1 MWLGVFFSSA
11 VHWMEYVALA
21 WLVYQMSDSPFL
33 VGAISGARSLPF
45 LLFGPLAGALA
56 DRVDRKRQMVWSQVV
71 ILIFYVALLLLLIT
85 EQMVMWHLF
94 AFTLGSSIAY
104 SFNQPARHA
113 LLPVLVPKEDLMNAS
128 ALQTMSHNITR
139 VVGPTAAGLL
149 MAFFGVTPT
158 FLVVV
163 LTLVAV
169 LITTLLITPP
179 GAPGEDGDRRAGA
192 FLNDLVEGF
201 RYVQSDGMIL
211 GLLLFAMIPI
221 VFGMSFMA
229 LMPVF
234 ARDVFGMDAR
244 GVGELLAASG
254 VGSIAATLF
263 VASLKATFSGKGMLI
278 LLSGVATGLGLIA
291 FALSANYPLSLF
303 LLGWVGLFSMAQ
315 VVITSASIQIL
326 TPRQYMGRVMSIY
339 MLDRG
344 LMPVGSFA
352 AGAIA
357 EWLGAPAAMAAMG
370 AACIVLTAVGAV
382 AMPQV
387 TRVR

>member
-1 MWLGVFFSSA
+1 M
-11 VHWMEYVALA
+11 
-21 WLVYQMSDSPFL
+21 PFL
-33 VGAISGARSLPF
+33 V
-45 LLFGPLAGALA
+45 FGPIAGALA

-71 ILIFYVALLLLLIT
+71 ILIFYVGLLLLLIT

-113 LLPVLVPKEDLMNAS
+113 LLPVLVPKDALMNAA
-128 ALQTMSHNITR
+128 ALQTMGHNITR
-139 VVGPTAAGLL
+139 VLGPTAAGLL

-158 FLVVV
+158 FVLVV

-169 LITTLLITPP
+169 LITTLLIAPP
-179 GAPGEDGDRRAGA
+179 EAAGEEGEHHAGA
-192 FLNDLVEGF
+192 FLDDLLEGF
-201 RYVQSDGMIL
+201 RYVQRDGMIL

-263 VASLKATFSGKGMLI
+263 VASLRATFSGRGMLI
-278 LLSGVATGLGLIA
+278 LLSGVAMGFGLIA
-291 FALSANYPLSLF
+291 FAFSANYLLSLL

-315 VVITSASIQIL
+315 VVITSASIQMI

-370 AACIVLTAVGAV
+370 VACVALTALGAV
-382 AMPQV
+382 SLPQV
-387 TRVR
+387 IRLR